1 MSGTSKPKKSKATS
15 KKEIPSEP
23 IKQSFSL
30 DRFLDQLKLRF
41 NRFGRDLAGVSFIAI
56 AVLTLLGL
64 TGLTSGAAI
73 SPWSRF
79 LKLWFGYGSYLIA
92 LGSMVLGFFLLKVRL
107 QGEDRFRLGKII
119 AWEFAFFD
127 VIGLLAIFG
136 GQNLENAEAGLDGG
150 IIGWGIANLF
160 TESIPIQWGTIFL
173 VLILM
178 VAVFYGLGLKK
189 LVIKILDQMI
199 DRTTP
204 PLSDPNIDS
213 TIIDSRP
220 KKADQFENSQKLAAA
235 RKQKGVEDI
244 EDENPLPAFFNR
256 SEEMPPLDLLAKE
269 MVQVMDEERIKHIAH
284 QIELTLDEFGIPA
297 HVKGFKV
304 GPTVTQFAVE
314 PGFVEKMGPDGQVI
328 RQKVRVSQISS
339 LARDLALALSAERLR
354 IEAPVPGRSYVGIEV
369 PNPEGKIVRLRPIL
383 ESESFLRLGSSLG
396 IALGQDV
403 SGNSVI
409 ADLARMPHM
418 LIAGTTGSGKSVC
431 VAAITTCLVMNNSP
445 KDLKLAMLD
454 PKMVELVR
462 FNGLPHLLGKVETSI
477 ERMLGVLHWAIA
489 EMDTRYRLLEE
500 AHARD
505 LDSYNKKMER
515 KKLPTLPKIVILI
528 DELADLMMSAPD
540 QTESSLVRLAQ
551 MARATGIHL
560 VVATQRPST
569 DVVTGL
575 IKANFPAR
583 IAFTVASSIDSR
595 VILDSN
601 GAETLLGKG
610 DMLFLNPEIGT
621 PQRAQGVMI
630 TDREVE
636 SVITYWQDKQEKEKE
651 DAPWEELLSVSAEDS
666 DDMLNQAIE
675 LVRKSQRASASLL
688 QRRLRIG
695 YPRAARLLDQLEDMG
710 IVGPSQG
717 GGRDREVMI
726 DIEDEEDHET
736 DSTSY
741 HNDDIA

>member
-41 NRFGRDLAGVSFIAI
+41 NRFGRDLAGVSFIAV

-64 TGLTSGAAI
+64 TGLTSGAVI

-92 LGSMVLGFFLLKVRL
+92 LGSMVLGVFLLKVRL

-150 IIGWGIANLF
+150 VVGWGIANLF
-160 TESIPIQWGTIFL
+160 TESIPVQWGTIFL

-189 LVIKILDQMI
+189 LAIKILDQMV

-204 PLSDPNIDS
+204 PLLDPNIDS
-213 TIIDSRP
+213 TIIDSRL

-235 RKQKGVEDI
+235 RKRKGVEDI

-383 ESESFLRLGSSLG
+383 ESEAFLRLGSSLG

-636 SVITYWQDKQEKEKE
+636 SVITYWQDKQENEKE

-710 IVGPSQG
+710 IVGPGQG

>member
-41 NRFGRDLAGVSFIAI
+41 NRFGRDLAGVSFIAV

-160 TESIPIQWGTIFL
+160 TESIPMQWGTIFL

-178 VAVFYGLGLKK
+178 IAVFYGLGLKN

-235 RKQKGVEDI
+235 RKRKGVEDI